1 MSSKNKRLQK
11 LKTKLLVAL
20 NAEMGI
26 ERPTSKV
33 RSDPVG
39 NITDRFLRDLAMLL
53 SSILTSSEVAEAAA
67 SEVGRLPDLN

>member
-1 MSSKNKRLQK
+1 M
-11 LKTKLLVAL
+11 KLLVAL

-53 SSILTSSEVAEAAA
+53 SAFSILTSSEVAEAAA

>member
-1 MSSKNKRLQK
+1 M
-11 LKTKLLVAL
+11 KLLVAL

-39 NITDRFLRDLAMLL
+39 KITDRFLRDLAMLL
-53 SSILTSSEVAEAAA
+53 SSILTSSEVAEAAEA

>member
-11 LKTKLLVAL
+11 LKKKLLVAL

>member
-1 MSSKNKRLQK
+1 M
-11 LKTKLLVAL
+11 KLLVAL

-53 SSILTSSEVAEAAA
+53 SSILTSSEVAEAVEA

>member
-1 MSSKNKRLQK
+1 M
-11 LKTKLLVAL
+11 KLLVAL

>member
-1 MSSKNKRLQK
+1 M
-11 LKTKLLVAL
+11 KLLVAL

-33 RSDPVG
+33 KSDPVG

-53 SSILTSSEVAEAAA
+53 SAFSILTSSEVAEAVEA

>member
-1 MSSKNKRLQK
+1 M
-11 LKTKLLVAL
+11 KLLVAL

-39 NITDRFLRDLAMLL
+39 KITDRFLRDLAMLL
-53 SSILTSSEVAEAAA
+53 SSILTSSEVAEAVEA